1 MMQRVFIA
9 LLTVSVFLAGYWV
22 RMVTQSTHVVPPPP
36 AGLASEL
43 GANQPDGKSKGSSE
57 LDRAKLLAEIQKIRP
72 QIEAYR
78 AQVEE
83 IYAEFDREFA
93 KILTPEQHTIFLAH
107 QKRWTDFMAKRQA
120 DRKPLTDD
128 DIMRARERPLT
139 EVYWMV
145 TVTPRLERLTKDY
158 QLTEQQQAAA
168 RALLAM
174 RRSKFMALLDSTPH
188 PSIRLSRLAPM
199 MERVAEPPVAA
210 PAK

>member
-9 LLTVSVFLAGYWV
+9 LLTASVFLAGYWV
-22 RMVTQSTHVVPPPP
+22 RMVTQSTNIVPPPP

-43 GANQPDGKSKGSSE
+43 GANQPEGKSKSSPE
-57 LDRAKLLAEIQKIRP
+57 VDRAKLLAEIEKIRP

-78 AQVEE
+78 AQVDE
-83 IYAEFDREFA
+83 IYTEFDREFA
-93 KILTPEQHTIFLAH
+93 KILTPEQHKTFVVH
-107 QKRWTDFMAKRQA
+107 QKRWSDLMAKRQA
-120 DRKPLTDD
+120 DRKPLTDE

-145 TVTPRLERLTKDY
+145 TITPRLERLTKEY
-158 QLTEQQQAAA
+158 QLTEQQHGTT
-168 RALLAM
+168 RALLSM

-199 MERVAEPPVAA
+199 MERVAEPPSPAA
-210 PAK
+210 K

>member
-1 MMQRVFIA
+1 MMQRLFIA
-9 LLTVSVFLAGYWV
+9 LLTVCVFLAGYWV
-22 RMVTQSTHVVPPPP
+22 RMATQSTGVVPPPP

-43 GANQPDGKSKGSSE
+43 GASHPDGKTKSSE
-57 LDRAKLLAEIQKIRP
+57 VDRAKLLAEIQKIRP

-78 AQVEE
+78 AQVVE
-83 IYAEFDREFA
+83 IYNEFDREFA
-93 KILTPEQHTIFLAH
+93 KILTPEQHQTFLAN
-107 QKRWTDFMAKRQA
+107 QKRWTDMMARRHA
-120 DRKPLTDD
+120 DRKPLTDE

-145 TVTPRLERLTKDY
+145 TITPRLERLTKEY
-158 QLTEQQQAAA
+158 NLTEQQQSAAH
-168 RALLAM
+168 ALLSM

-199 MERVAEPPVAA
+199 LERSGEAVP

>member
-22 RMVTQSTHVVPPPP
+22 RMATQSTGVVPPPP

-43 GANQPDGKSKGSSE
+43 GANQPDGKSKSSE
-57 LDRAKLLAEIQKIRP
+57 FDRAKLLDEIQKIRP

-83 IYAEFDREFA
+83 IYNEFDREFA
-93 KILTPEQHTIFLAH
+93 KLLTPEQNTIFLAH
-107 QKRWTDFMAKRQA
+107 QKRWADFTAKRQA
-120 DRKPLTDD
+120 DRKPLTDQ

-145 TVTPRLERLTKDY
+145 TVTPRLERLTTEYK
-158 QLTEQQQAAA
+158 LTEQQQAAT
-168 RALLAM
+168 RALLSM

-199 MERVAEPPVAA
+199 MERVAEPSVP

>member
-9 LLTVSVFLAGYWV
+9 LLTVCVFLAGYWV
-22 RMVTQSTHVVPPPP
+22 RMATQSGGVVPPPP

-43 GANQPDGKSKGSSE
+43 GASHPDGKTKPSE
-57 LDRAKLLAEIQKIRP
+57 VDRAKLLAEIQTIRP

-78 AQVEE
+78 AQVDE
-83 IYAEFDREFA
+83 IYTEFDREFV
-93 KILTPEQHTIFLAH
+93 KILTPEQHQSFLANH
-107 QKRWTDFMAKRQA
+107 KRWTDSMARRNA
-120 DRKPLTDD
+120 DRKPLTDE

-145 TVTPRLERLTKDY
+145 TITPRLERLTKEY
-158 QLTEQQQAAA
+158 TLTEQQQAAA
-168 RALLAM
+168 RSLLAM

-199 MERVAEPPVAA
+199 LERSRESA
-210 PAK
+210 PAAK